1 MRAVLLAGRYGSVR
15 GHSMRRDSSIGI
27 EARSAETDGQFDLAA
42 LGNAIWRKRR
52 WVLIPTLL
60 AAVGATVFVMLATPI
75 YRSEA
80 LVLIENRETAYNRP
94 ELGDRLGERD
104 RPLMDPEAVQ
114 SQVQLAYSRD
124 LAREVIRDLKLND
137 RPEFNPAAGS
147 PIYALLSLVGL
158 TRDPSR
164 TSLDERVLERFHER
178 LTVYQVERSRVIAID
193 FRSESPVL
201 AAEVANAVADRLLDF
216 QRKAKQESMRQTSNW
231 LSSEIEQLRPQ
242 VAEAEARV
250 ESFRGKSNLYV
261 GNNNTS
267 LSAQQLAE
275 ANTQLVQART
285 QRADA
290 ETKARMIR
298 EMLRTGRPIEA
309 SEIVNSELIR
319 RLNEQRVTLKG
330 QLAEQSSTLL
340 EQHPRIKELK
350 AQISDLEAQTRT
362 EAEKLVRSLE
372 NDARIAGARV
382 ETLSANLD
390 QIKKQAS
397 ALGVEDVQ
405 LRALEREAKS
415 RRDLL
420 ESYLSRYR
428 DLSAR
433 ESPDAVPADARVLSR
448 AIPSPT
454 PYFPKRLPIIL
465 IVAFA
470 TMMCAVTLICLME
483 LLSGNSMR
491 DQRPAAPALP
501 TELPAAGPKAWI
513 GAPNATPNQER
524 ELAALV
530 EHVRNQGRG
539 ILVVTSANGGDRAPS
554 VAIALARELGNG
566 ARVLFLDCTV
576 GAAPTGSAATDRS
589 AAGFADLLFGV
600 ASFGEVIQRDP
611 GSRIHVIPVGRGIR
625 DTATLLA
632 GERLGI
638 ILGALSQ
645 TYDHVVVFVPHLETV
660 EGGARLARFARGVI
674 LVAEEGNEGG
684 EAAAF
689 DALGTRGFTNVAV
702 ATVGGRIHTRTS
714 PRAAA

>member
-1 MRAVLLAGRYGSVR
+1 
-15 GHSMRRDSSIGI
+15 MRRDSASSV
-27 EARSAETDGQFDLAA
+27 EAGSSEPIDGQFDLAA
-42 LGNAIWRKRR
+42 LGNALWRKRR
-52 WVLIPTLL
+52 WILIPTVL
-60 AAVGATVFVMLATPI
+60 AALAATAFVMLATPV

-104 RPLMDPEAVQ
+104 RPLMDAEAVQ

-124 LAREVIRDLKLND
+124 LAREVIRDLKLSE

-178 LTVYQVERSRVIAID
+178 LSVYQVERSRVIAID
-193 FRSESPVL
+193 FRSESAVL

-216 QRKAKQESMRQTSNW
+216 QRKAKQESMRQTSSW
-231 LSSEIEQLRPQ
+231 LASEIDQLRPQ

-250 ESFRGKSNLYV
+250 ESFRGKSNLYI
-261 GNNNTS
+261 GSNNTS
-267 LSAQQLAE
+267 LSAQQLGE

-290 ETKARMIR
+290 EAKARMIR

-309 SEIVNSELIR
+309 SDIVNSELIR

-350 AQISDLEAQTRT
+350 AQIADLEAQTRS

-390 QIKKQAS
+390 QVKTQAS

-454 PYFPKRLPIIL
+454 AYFPKRLPIIL

-470 TMMCAVTLICLME
+470 TMMCAVTLISLVE
-483 LLSGNSMR
+483 LLSGNPVRGPGAM
-491 DQRPAAPALP
+491 APALP
-501 TELPAAGPKAWI
+501 TELPAAAPKAWI
-513 GAPNATPNQER
+513 GAPNAAPNQER
-524 ELAALV
+524 ELAALA
-530 EHVRNQGRG
+530 EHVRNRGRG
-539 ILVVTSANGGDRAPS
+539 IQVVTSADSGDRAPT
-554 VAIALARELGNG
+554 VAISLARELGRG

-576 GAAPTGSAATDRS
+576 GTAPAGGAGTDRS

-611 GSRIHVIPVGRGIR
+611 DSRIHVIPVGRGIR
-625 DTATLLA
+625 DVAALLA
-632 GERLGI
+632 GDRLGI

-645 TYDHVVVFVPHLETV
+645 TYDHVVLFVPHLATV
-660 EGGARLARFARGVI
+660 EGGARLARFARGVV
-674 LVAEEGNEGG
+674 LVAEEDNEGG
-684 EAAAF
+684 SAAAF
-689 DALGTRGFTNVAV
+689 DALATRGFTNVAV
-702 ATVGGRIHTRTS
+702 ATVGGHIRTKSS
-714 PRAAA
+714 PRVAA